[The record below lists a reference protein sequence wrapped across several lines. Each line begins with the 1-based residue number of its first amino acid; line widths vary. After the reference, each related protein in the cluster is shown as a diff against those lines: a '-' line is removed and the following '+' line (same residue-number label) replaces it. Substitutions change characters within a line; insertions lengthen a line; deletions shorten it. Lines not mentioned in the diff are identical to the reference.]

1 VLWAALVV
9 FALAYCGWRAL
20 FTVSAE
26 GGTLPN
32 RLAFV
37 LVGLA
42 TVSLAWLASRAP
54 GVLPTARRAWLLLAL
69 AFLAIEAGN
78 ALWLL
83 ELYWPALRQ
92 LALGNAGWLSYYPL
106 LLGGILSLPR
116 ETRTGHERR
125 QFWLDTASVVCGG
138 AMLVVYLVG
147 VPTAS
152 ALQGRQAAL
161 SFAYPLGDVVLLTA
175 LAMLA
180 LRRRREPARLA
191 YQLLTAGL
199 VVELVGDIAW
209 GGLSLGGASY
219 GIFPDLAYMAGWTL
233 RGSAALAYRRRAGT
247 TVPRQLAAAEV
258 LGPTGTSLLP
268 YGAALLGYTT
278 LFLGLD
284 VASRPTVRVLAC
296 GAAAL
301 TALALLSQWL
311 TSRDNARLQTAQVE
325 RRSELRF
332 RTLVQSSSDLIVVVD
347 AEGALRYL
355 APSAERILGRSFAAA
370 LDRPFADLFHPEDR
384 LRLRLFLAQ
393 AALSSGVSGSV
404 ELRTSSAT
412 GWITMEA
419 VATNLLAEPEIAGIV
434 LSLRDI
440 RERKALEDE
449 LMQRALHDPLTGL
462 ANRAL
467 FRDRLHRAR
476 HRSQRDGSRFAVL
489 VADLDDFKAVNDG
502 LGHPAGD
509 QVLVEMAHRLGG
521 LIRDTDTAARLGG
534 DEFAILLEGIR
545 GDEGPQRAAQAML
558 RASVTP
564 FALMSREVRLSAS
577 VGVALS
583 TPELD
588 DDEVLRQADLA
599 LYHAKESG
607 KGRVALFVPGM
618 QSEMLRRHGIESE
631 LRRALERGELFL
643 VYQPIFSLR
652 SGRWVGAEAL
662 LRWRHP
668 ERGVIAP
675 AEFIDLAESSG
686 LIEPMGQWALGK
698 ACRQA
703 AAWNRDAGH
712 PLYVGVNLSVRQL
725 HEPGIVEQVRGALLD
740 SGMPAEL
747 LVCEITE
754 TVLAQ
759 DPLAA
764 AARLQELKAVGV
776 KLALDDF
783 GTGYS
788 SLGRLRDLPI
798 DILKVDGVFAHGL
811 DNPQGSSLAGAIV
824 ELGKAVGLVV
834 VAEGVESAEQEAA
847 LRALGCDLAQGYH
860 LGAPV
865 EAAELERRLMV
876 APVG

>member
-1 VLWAALVV
+1 MA
-9 FALAYCGWRAL
+9 
-20 FTVSAE
+20 
-26 GGTLPN
+26 N

-37 LVGLA
+37 LAGFA
-42 TVSLAWLASRAP
+42 TVTLAWLASRAP
-54 GVLPTARRAWLLLAL
+54 GLPAGATRAWRLLAV

-78 ALWLL
+78 VLWLL
-83 ELYWPALRQ
+83 ELYSPALRSMT
-92 LALGNAGWLSYYPL
+92 LGNAGWLSYYPL
-106 LLGGILSLPR
+106 LLGGIFSLPR
-116 ETRTGHERR
+116 DGHTRQERR

-147 VPTAS
+147 VPTAA
-152 ALQGRQAAL
+152 ALQGRKAAL

-219 GIFPDLAYMAGWTL
+219 GILPDLAYMAGWTL
-233 RGSAALAYRRRAGT
+233 RGTAALAYRRRAGT
-247 TVPRQLAAAEV
+247 PVPRQLVAAEE

-268 YGAALLGYTT
+268 YGAAMLGYTT

-284 VASRPTVRVLAC
+284 FASRPTVRVLAS

-301 TALALLSQWL
+301 TALALLNQWL

-332 RTLVQSSSDLIVVVD
+332 RTLVQSSSDLIAVVD
-347 AEGALRYL
+347 AQGALRYL
-355 APSAERILGRSFAAA
+355 APSAERILGAA
-370 LDRPFADLFHPEDR
+370 LAGAVGRPLGDLVHPEDR

-404 ELRTSSAT
+404 ELRTASAT

-558 RASVTP
+558 SASLAP
-564 FALMSREVRLSAS
+564 FALGSREVRLSAS

-583 TPELD
+583 MPDLD

-618 QSEMLRRHGIESE
+618 QSEMLRRHGLEGE
-631 LRRALERGELFL
+631 LRGAVERGELYL
-643 VYQPIFSLR
+643 VYQPVVSLK
-652 SGRWVGAEAL
+652 SGRWVGVEAL

-668 ERGVIAP
+668 ERGGIGP
-675 AEFIDLAESSG
+675 AEFMDLAESSG
-686 LIEPMGQWALGK
+686 LIEPMGKWALGE

-703 AAWNRDAGH
+703 AAWNRDAGR
-712 PLYVGVNLSVRQL
+712 PLYIGVNLSVRQL
-725 HEPGIVEQVRGALLD
+725 HEAGIVDEVRGALAQ
-740 SGMPAEL
+740 SGLPAEL

-754 TVLAQ
+754 TLLAQ

-764 AARLQELKAVGV
+764 TARLQELKAVGV

-811 DNPQGSSLAGAIV
+811 ATPQGSSLAAAIV
-824 ELGKAVGLVV
+824 ELGKAVGLLV
-834 VAEGVESAEQEAA
+834 VAEGVESAEQEVA

-865 EAAELERRLMV
+865 EAAELEQRLL
-876 APVG
+876 ASAVG

>member
-1 VLWAALVV
+1 
-9 FALAYCGWRAL
+9 
-20 FTVSAE
+20 
-26 GGTLPN
+26 
-32 RLAFV
+32 
-37 LVGLA
+37 
-42 TVSLAWLASRAP
+42 
-54 GVLPTARRAWLLLAL
+54 
-69 AFLAIEAGN
+69 
-78 ALWLL
+78 
-83 ELYWPALRQ
+83 
-92 LALGNAGWLSYYPL
+92 
-106 LLGGILSLPR
+106 
-116 ETRTGHERR
+116 
-125 QFWLDTASVVCGG
+125 
-138 AMLVVYLVG
+138 MLVVYLVG

-175 LAMLA
+175 LALLA

-199 VVELVGDIAW
+199 LVELAGDVAW
-209 GGLSLGGASY
+209 GGLSLAGASY

-233 RGSAALAYRRRAGT
+233 RGSAALAYRRRAGA
-247 TVPRQLAAAEV
+247 PGAWRPAALEA
-258 LGPTGTSLLP
+258 LGPVGTSLLP

-278 LFLGLD
+278 LFLGLG
-284 VASRPTVRVLAC
+284 VGSRATMQVLAG
-296 GAAAL
+296 GAAVL

-311 TSRDNARLQTAQVE
+311 TSRDNVRLQTAQAE

-347 AEGALRYL
+347 AQGSLRYL
-355 APSAERILGRSFAAA
+355 APSAERIIGRSLAAA
-370 LDRPFADLFHPEDR
+370 VDRQLADLVHPEDR
-384 LRLRLFLAQ
+384 LRLRLFLTQ

-404 ELRTSSAT
+404 ELRMASAT

-419 VATNLLAEPEIAGIV
+419 VATNLLAEPEIAGVV

-476 HRSQRDGSRFAVL
+476 QRGQRDGSRFAVL
-489 VADLDDFKAVNDG
+489 VADLDDFKAINDG

-509 QVLVEMAHRLGG
+509 QVLVEMAHRLGS
-521 LIRDTDTAARLGG
+521 LVRDTDTAARLGG
-534 DEFAILLEGIR
+534 DEFALLLEGIR

-558 RASVTP
+558 RAAVAP
-564 FALMSREVRLSAS
+564 FALARREVRLSAS

-583 TPELD
+583 TPDLD

-607 KGRVALFVPGM
+607 KGRIAFFVPGM
-618 QSEMLRRHGIESE
+618 QSEMLRRHGLESE
-631 LRRALERGELFL
+631 LRRAVERGELYL
-643 VYQPIFSLR
+643 VYQPLFSLK

-668 ERGVIAP
+668 ERGTIAP

-686 LIEPMGQWALGK
+686 LIEPMGQWALAE

-703 AAWNRDAGH
+703 AAWNRDAGRA
-712 PLYVGVNLSVRQL
+712 LYVGVNLSVRQL
-725 HEPGIVEQVRGALLD
+725 HEAAIVEEVRGALVQ
-740 SGMPAEL
+740 SGLPAEL

-764 AARLQELKAVGV
+764 AARLHELKAVGV

-798 DILKVDGVFAHGL
+798 DILKIDGVFAHGL
-811 DNPQGSSLAGAIV
+811 ANPQGRSLAGAIV
-824 ELGKAVGLVV
+824 ELGRAVGLLV
-834 VAEGVESAEQEAA
+834 VAEGVESAEQAA
-847 LRALGCDLAQGYH
+847 TLRALGCDLAQGYH

-865 EAAELERRLMV
+865 EAAEIARLLLV
-876 APVG
+876 PAVG

>member
-1 VLWAALVV
+1 MWAALFL
-9 FALAYCGWRAL
+9 FALVYCGWRAL
-20 FTVSAE
+20 FTLSAE
-26 GGTLPN
+26 GGSLPN

-37 LVGLA
+37 FVGLA

-54 GVLPTARRAWLLLAL
+54 GVPATARRAWWLLAF
-69 AFLAIEAGN
+69 AFFAIEAGN
-78 ALWLL
+78 VLWLL
-83 ELYWPALRQ
+83 ELRWPALRE

-116 ETRTGHERR
+116 QAHTRHERR

-147 VPTAS
+147 VPTALD
-152 ALQGRQAAL
+152 LQSREAAL

-209 GGLSLGGASY
+209 GGLSLAGASY
-219 GIFPDLAYMAGWTL
+219 GIVPDLAYMAGWTL
-233 RGSAALAYRRRAGT
+233 RGTAALAYRRRAGGAP
-247 TVPRQLAAAEV
+247 VPGQLAAAEAY
-258 LGPTGTSLLP
+258 GPTGTSLLP

-284 VASRPTVRVLAC
+284 VASRATVQVLAA

-311 TSRDNARLQTAQVE
+311 TSRDNVRLQTAQVE

-347 AEGALRYL
+347 AQGALRYL
-355 APSAERILGRSFAAA
+355 APSAERIIGRSLAAA
-370 LDRPFADLFHPEDR
+370 LDRQLADLVHPEDR
-384 LRLRLFLAQ
+384 LRLRLFLSQ
-393 AALSSGVSGSV
+393 AALSSGVTGSV
-404 ELRTSSAT
+404 ELRMASAT

-419 VATNLLAEPEIAGIV
+419 VATNLLAEPEIAGVV

-521 LIRDTDTAARLGG
+521 LVRDTDTAARLGG
-534 DEFAILLEGIR
+534 DEFALLLEGIR

-558 RASVTP
+558 RAAVTP
-564 FALMSREVRLSAS
+564 FKLTPREVRLSAS
-577 VGVALS
+577 IGVALS
-583 TPELD
+583 TPDLD

-618 QSEMLRRHGIESE
+618 QSEMLRRHGLESE
-631 LRRALERGELFL
+631 LRRALEHGELFL
-643 VYQPIFSLR
+643 VYQPIFSLQ

-668 ERGVIAP
+668 ERGTIAP

-686 LIEPMGQWALGK
+686 LIEPMGKWALGE

-703 AAWNRDAGH
+703 AAWNCDAGQ

-725 HEPGIVEQVRGALLD
+725 HEPGIVEEVRTALVQ
-740 SGMPAEL
+740 SGLPAGL

-759 DPLAA
+759 DPLAT
-764 AARLQELKAVGV
+764 AARLHELKAIGV

-798 DILKVDGVFAHGL
+798 DILKIDGVFAHGVA
-811 DNPQGSSLAGAIV
+811 NPQGTSLAGAIV
-824 ELGKAVGLVV
+824 ELGKAVGLLV

-865 EAAELERRLMV
+865 EAEELAQRLTV
-876 APVG
+876 PVVG